1 MPRCSDH
8 PLLAVIA
15 GLHNRWLA
23 IWGGAARPSMRI
35 LASYDQTLADAF
47 KAAVITFPTAWL
59 IAGKRACKDGKS
71 KANRYGHKQA
81 RRSPVGR
88 SSLDLIGNRECLVE
102 RADSRCQFLGATG
115 FKPQGKA
122 VMVQLL

>member
-1 MPRCSDH
+1 
-8 PLLAVIA
+8 
-15 GLHNRWLA
+15 
-23 IWGGAARPSMRI
+23 MRI

-59 IAGKRACKDGKS
+59 IAGKRACKDGKA
-71 KANRYGHKQA
+71 KQIVMDKQA

-102 RADSRCQFLGATG
+102 RADSRRQFLGATG